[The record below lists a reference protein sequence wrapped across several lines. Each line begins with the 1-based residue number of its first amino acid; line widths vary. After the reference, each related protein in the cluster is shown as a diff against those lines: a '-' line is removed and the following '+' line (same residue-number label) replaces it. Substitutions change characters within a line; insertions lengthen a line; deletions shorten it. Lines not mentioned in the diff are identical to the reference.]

1 MDFKPGDIVILK
13 CGGHPMVVA
22 EASGTAITCIWM
34 GTDGEMFREPL
45 PPAVLENFVSEDDEE
60 DDEAEEEE
68 EDEDD

>member
-22 EASGTAITCIWM
+22 EASTTAIACIWM
-34 GTDGEMFREPL
+34 GSDGEMFREAL

-60 DDEAEEEE
+60 DED